1 MAVQMPVT
9 KGKFSLPML
18 SAIVVGSM
26 IGGGIFTLP
35 NSFARTTDPV
45 GALIAWTI
53 AGTGMFAL
61 ARVLQFLAVRK
72 PDLDAG
78 IYAYAKAGF
87 GNYIGFLSVFGYW
100 LAGCMGSTTYWVLV
114 KATLGAFFPIFG
126 DGGTVTAIAVASIG
140 IWVFHVI
147 ILRGMGEAA
156 IVNLVTTVAKT
167 IPIVVFIVVLVAAF
181 DVRTFRANIAGSFDG
196 TSLLQQIRGT
206 MLITLYTF
214 LGVEGASI
222 YSRYA
227 KKRSDIGRATLY
239 GLAGVT
245 ALLVLVTILPYG
257 VIDRSVLASVRQPSM
272 ASVLE
277 LIVGPWGAVLI
288 SVTLI
293 VAVMGAY
300 LAWTM
305 ICAEVL
311 FMAAQSGDMPKVFGR
326 ENRNHSPTTALWV
339 TNGVVQLMVLSTYF
353 STEPYYMML
362 RFTSEMSLVP
372 YLLVALFGLM
382 IVWRGETYG
391 MRPFNRSRD
400 FVLALCATVFSLFL
414 VAAGGFRVVLISA
427 IFYSLGTALYI
438 WARREDGLRV
448 FTRGELLLFGA
459 ILLGALFAIQSLLS
473 GQVPIG
479 AINTR

>member
-1 MAVQMPVT
+1 MAALMPVT
-9 KGKFSLPML
+9 RGKFSLPML

-35 NSFARTTDPV
+35 NTFARATGPL

-78 IYAYAKAGF
+78 IYAYAKEGF
-87 GNYIGFLSVFGYW
+87 GNYVGFLSVFGYW

-126 DGGTVTAIAVASIG
+126 DGGTAAGVVVASIG

-147 ILRGMGEAA
+147 ILRGVGEAA
-156 IVNLVTTVAKT
+156 ILNLVTTVAKT
-167 IPIVVFIVVLVAAF
+167 IPIVVFILVLVAAF
-181 DVRTFRANIAGSFDG
+181 DVETFRENLAGG
-196 TSLLQQIRGT
+196 VEGSLLGQIRAT
-206 MLITLYTF
+206 MLVTLYTF
-214 LGVEGASI
+214 LGIEGASI

-227 KKRSDIGRATLY
+227 KKRSDIGKATLY
-239 GLAGVT
+239 GLAAVT
-245 ALLVLVTILPYG
+245 SLLVLVTILPYG
-257 VIDRSVLASVRQPSM
+257 VLDRSVLASVRQPSM
-272 ASVLE
+272 ASILE
-277 LIVGPWGAVLI
+277 LVLGPWGAILI
-288 SVTLI
+288 SIAMI

-311 FMAAQSGDMPKVFGR
+311 FMAAHSGDMPKVFAR
-326 ENRNHSPTTALWV
+326 ENRNGTPTTALWV

-353 STEPYYMML
+353 SNEPYYMML

-391 MRPFNRSRD
+391 LRPFNRSKD
-400 FVLALCATVFSLFL
+400 FVVALGAAIFSLFL

-427 IFYSLGTALYI
+427 IFYSLGTALYV

-448 FTRGELLLFGA
+448 FTRGELLLFGG
-459 ILLGALFAIQSLLS
+459 ILIAALFAIQSLL
-473 GQVPIG
+473 GGEVPIG
-479 AINTR
+479 AITPR